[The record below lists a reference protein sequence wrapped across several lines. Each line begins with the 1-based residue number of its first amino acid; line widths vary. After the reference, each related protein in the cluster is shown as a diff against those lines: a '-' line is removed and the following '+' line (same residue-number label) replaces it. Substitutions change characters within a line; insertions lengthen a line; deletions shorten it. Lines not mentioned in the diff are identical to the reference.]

1 MSQRRLFRDEA
12 FARRGRAEP
21 IDGLLRITAPHE
33 WVFLALLAVAL
44 IAVLAWA
51 VFGTIERGLSASC
64 LVAAPAGGGVEA
76 VARLPNEDA
85 RRIVVGMAARVQ
97 AFGADGSLNGAVTEI
112 TRDSAS
118 ANSASSA
125 SSANDRGQ
133 SLVVVGLADSPS
145 AAVSDGDA
153 CDLRIVTSREAPI
166 SLIAAVPPAALSG
179 QE

>member
-1 MSQRRLFRDEA
+1 MSQRRRLFRDEA

-33 WVFLALLAVAL
+33 WVFLALLGIAL

-64 LVAAPAGGGVEA
+64 LVTAPSGGGVEA

-97 AFGADGSLNGAVTEI
+97 ALGADGSLNGAVTEI
-112 TRDSAS
+112 TRDSAA
-118 ANSASSA
+118 ANSASSV
-125 SSANDRGQ
+125 SDGGQ
-133 SLVVVGLADSPS
+133 SLVVVSLADTS
-145 AAVSDGDA
+145 VSDGDA

-166 SLIAAVPPAALSG
+166 SLIATVPSAARSG